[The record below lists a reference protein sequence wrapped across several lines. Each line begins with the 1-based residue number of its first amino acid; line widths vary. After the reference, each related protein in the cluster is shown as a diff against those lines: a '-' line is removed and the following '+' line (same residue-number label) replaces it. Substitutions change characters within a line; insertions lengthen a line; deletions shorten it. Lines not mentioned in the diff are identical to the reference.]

1 MLQLRSFNFYYL
13 SLHYSYII
21 QMNLYFLRH
30 ASAGVSRPNPVIDAR
45 RPLDRDGKQFCLQL
59 AHVLNGM
66 KMQFDLIISSPL
78 KRSLQTA
85 SLIGTETAYE
95 RSVQISPALSPSG
108 TLADFRAMLDSLPP
122 LENVLIVG
130 HNPNLTIFLGA
141 LISGRNDGTGKVA
154 GIRLRKGALAR
165 VDVERH
171 PPTLMWLL
179 DPRIVRVLY
188 LSSTKSSRRNTAKK

>member
-1 MLQLRSFNFYYL
+1 
-13 SLHYSYII
+13 
-21 QMNLYFLRH
+21 MNLYFLRH
-30 ASAGVSRPNPVIDAR
+30 ASAGVSRSNPVVDAK
-45 RPLDRDGKQFCLQL
+45 RPLDKDGKQFCLQL

-66 KMQFDLIISSPL
+66 KLQFDLIISSPL

-95 RSVQISPALSPSG
+95 RSVQISTALSPSG
-108 TLADFRAMLDSLPP
+108 TLTAFRALLAELPQAD
-122 LENVLIVG
+122 NVLIVG
-130 HNPNLTIFLGA
+130 HNPNLTTFLGA
-141 LISGRNDGTGKVA
+141 SISGGAASGRVA

-165 VDVERH
+165 VDMERR

-188 LSSTKSSRRNTAKK
+188 LSSTKSSRRKTSKK